1 MTHVPGHIG
10 PHRPFVSPEEFISRG
25 WSPDVGMQMV
35 GGIPFSPPSRAEI
48 AANPLTPWIPGVS
61 TATYWPE
68 MGPWGRSFSTGMDIA
83 DLLSLGWASKL
94 TSPIT
99 SRIRSGIT
107 DAASRFRPAQPVKNT
122 PLGPHSWYGPAS
134 PEAKKAIEEAYDT
147 IQRIEELKRLD
158 PPLEFD
164 AAVASQMI
172 KGSPNA
178 PMRINPPDFTVQRGV
193 QSQALPDQFLP
204 GSVYGNKPTDL
215 LPSEIYSGPEWLHP
229 LPRKVAPKT
238 WQDFLIEK
246 NYGIKGVEEVIPD
259 VPLFQPDTPRI
270 RTRGFGE
277 AQDVI
282 PSVENP
288 YTFTDYVNAAK
299 GEVPYS
305 TVPTEY
311 RSPERVLADL
321 DEMLELVSQR
331 QANLDKVK
339 IQAGPSIPSP
349 IPPAPMKDMY
359 WDLNQGG
366 WSHPYNA
373 RTRALVN
380 QAGTLPFTMPTR
392 GMYFNELM
400 E

>member
-1 MTHVPGHIG
+1 MSHVPGHIG
-10 PHRPFVSPEEFISRG
+10 PRRPFVTPEEFISDP
-25 WSPDVGMQMV
+25 SKQLYEDTKMFS
-35 GGIPFSPPSRAEI
+35 GGFPTRAEL
-48 AANPLTPWIPGVS
+48 AAHPLTPWIPGVS

-83 DLLSLGWASKL
+83 DILSLGWASKL

-107 DAASRFRPAQPVKNT
+107 DATSRFRPAQTVKDT
-122 PLGPHSWYGPAS
+122 PLGPHSWYGTAS
-134 PEAKKAIEEAYDT
+134 PEAKKSIEEAYDT
-147 IQRIEELKRLD
+147 IQRIEELKRWNL
-158 PPLEFD
+158 PLEFD
-164 AAVASQMI
+164 AAVASEMI

-178 PMRINPPDFTVQRGV
+178 PMRINPPPDFTVQRGV
-193 QSQALPDQFLP
+193 ESQALPDQFLP

-229 LPRKVAPKT
+229 LPRKVSPKT

-246 NYGIKGVEEVIPD
+246 NYGIKGVEKDIPQEIWGPIHTGFPD
-259 VPLFQPDTPRI
+259 FRTETPLKRQM
-270 RTRGFGE
+270 GFGE

-288 YTFTDYVNAAK
+288 YTFTDYVNVAK

-305 TVPTEY
+305 TVPTAY
-311 RSPERVLADL
+311 RSPERVLGDL
-321 DEMLELVSQR
+321 DEMLELVRQR
-331 QANLDKVK
+331 QANLDKINVTNFL
-339 IQAGPSIPSP
+339 PPTTTPSP
-349 IPPAPMKDMY
+349 QRPLFRNPIASP
-359 WDLNQGG
+359 
-366 WSHPYNA
+366 
-373 RTRALVN
+373 V
-380 QAGTLPFTMPTR
+380 GTLPFTMPTR